1 MTRSG
6 FVALIG
12 EPNAGKST
20 LLNQMV
26 GAKISIVTHKVQTTR
41 TRIRGVS
48 VENQSQI
55 IFVDTPG
62 LFTPRRRLD
71 RAMVAAAWNGAA
83 DSDITLLMVE
93 AHRGLT
99 EGVEKIISSISEIGK
114 NGKLALVI
122 NKIDKVNV
130 NDLLSLSKEIN
141 DSHPFVETFMISAE
155 KGKGINDLRLWL
167 ASNLPEGPW
176 LYPDDQISDMP
187 LRMIAAEITREKLTL
202 RLHQELPY
210 QLTVETEKWE
220 EKADK
225 SVRIEQIIYLSR
237 PGHKGIVLGK
247 KGDTIKAVSMAS
259 RLSIENQSQI
269 IFVDTPGLF
278 IPRRRLD
285 RAMVAAAWNGAADS
299 DITLLMVEAHRG
311 LTEGVEKII
320 SSISEI
326 GMNGKIALVINKI
339 DKVKVNAL
347 LSLSKEI
354 NVRGPFVETF
364 MISAEKGKGINDLR
378 RWLASN
384 LPEGPW
390 LYPDDQISDMPLRMI
405 AAEITRE
412 KLTLRLHQELPYQL
426 TVETEKWEEKVDKSV
441 RIEQIIYLS
450 RSGHKGIVLGKKGET
465 IKAVSM
471 ASRLSIEEFL
481 GARVHLFLRLKVRE
495 KWMEETERYSEMG
508 LDFKDGNV

>member
-20 LLNQMV
+20 LLNRMV

-41 TRIRGVS
+41 TRIRGV
-48 VENQSQI
+48 
-55 IFVDTPG
+55 
-62 LFTPRRRLD
+62 
-71 RAMVAAAWNGAA
+71 
-83 DSDITLLMVE
+83 
-93 AHRGLT
+93 
-99 EGVEKIISSISEIGK
+99 
-114 NGKLALVI
+114 
-122 NKIDKVNV
+122 
-130 NDLLSLSKEIN
+130 
-141 DSHPFVETFMISAE
+141 
-155 KGKGINDLRLWL
+155 
-167 ASNLPEGPW
+167 
-176 LYPDDQISDMP
+176 
-187 LRMIAAEITREKLTL
+187 
-202 RLHQELPY
+202 
-210 QLTVETEKWE
+210 
-220 EKADK
+220 
-225 SVRIEQIIYLSR
+225 
-237 PGHKGIVLGK
+237 
-247 KGDTIKAVSMAS
+247 
-259 RLSIENQSQI
+259 SIENQSQI

-299 DITLLMVEAHRG
+299 DITLLMIEAHRG

-339 DKVKVNAL
+339 DKVKVNDL

-354 NVRGPFVETF
+354 NVRHPFVETF

-465 IKAVSM
+465 IKSVSM

>member
-48 VENQSQI
+48 IEAQSQI

-62 LFTPRRRLD
+62 LFKPRRRLD
-71 RAMVAAAWNGAA
+71 RAMVAAAWSGAA
-83 DSDITLLMVE
+83 DSDITLLLVE
-93 AHRGLT
+93 AHRGFT
-99 EGVEKIISSISEIGK
+99 EGVEKIISSIAETGL
-114 NGKLALVI
+114 NDKLVLVI
-122 NKIDKVNV
+122 NKIDKVDV
-130 NDLLSLSKEIN
+130 NNLLSLSKEIN
-141 DSHPFVETFMISAE
+141 ESYHFTETFMISAE
-155 KGKGINDLRLWL
+155 KGKG
-167 ASNLPEGPW
+167 
-176 LYPDDQISDMP
+176 
-187 LRMIAAEITREKLTL
+187 
-202 RLHQELPY
+202 
-210 QLTVETEKWE
+210 
-220 EKADK
+220 
-225 SVRIEQIIYLSR
+225 
-237 PGHKGIVLGK
+237 
-247 KGDTIKAVSMAS
+247 
-259 RLSIENQSQI
+259 
-269 IFVDTPGLF
+269 VD
-278 IPRRRLD
+278 
-285 RAMVAAAWNGAADS
+285 
-299 DITLLMVEAHRG
+299 
-311 LTEGVEKII
+311 
-320 SSISEI
+320 
-326 GMNGKIALVINKI
+326 
-339 DKVKVNAL
+339 
-347 LSLSKEI
+347 
-354 NVRGPFVETF
+354 
-364 MISAEKGKGINDLR
+364 DLR

-426 TVETEKWEEKVDKSV
+426 TVETEKWEEKPDKSV
-441 RIEQIIYLS
+441 RIDQMIYLS

-481 GARVHLFLRLKVRE
+481 GTKVHLFLRLKVRE

-508 LDFKDGNV
+508 LDFRDGNA